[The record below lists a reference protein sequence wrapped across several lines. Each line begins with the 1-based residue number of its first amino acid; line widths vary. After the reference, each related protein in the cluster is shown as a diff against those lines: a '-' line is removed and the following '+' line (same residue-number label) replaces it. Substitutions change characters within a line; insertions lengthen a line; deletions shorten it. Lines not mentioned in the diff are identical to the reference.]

1 MRESKIQPTPAYAKG
16 TWASDVLLANQ
27 ILPLIK
33 PYRTPIL
40 PIPCKLYSNYSVI
53 NPKIG
58 FSPTITTNYLYI
70 KIKK

>member
-40 PIPCKLYSNYSVI
+40 PIPF